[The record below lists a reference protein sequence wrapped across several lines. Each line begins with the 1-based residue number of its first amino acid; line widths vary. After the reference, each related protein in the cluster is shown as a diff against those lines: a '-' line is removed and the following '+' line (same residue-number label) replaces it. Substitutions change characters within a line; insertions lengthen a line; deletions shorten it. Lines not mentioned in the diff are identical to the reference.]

1 MIEDILHEED
11 QHPEETKWK
20 KFLKM
25 IKSWWIQFSRFSN
38 LKIDYDP
45 EETIKR
51 IASSIDFSGA
61 NIWILAFSIIIASVG
76 LNVNSTAVIIGAM
89 LISPLM
95 GPIMGIGLSV
105 GINDGEMLNRSL
117 KNFLYMVVIS
127 LLASTL
133 YFFLS
138 PISDAQS
145 ELLARTHPTIY
156 DVLIA
161 FFGGMAGIVANSRKG
176 EKLTIISGVAIAT
189 ALMPPLCTAGFGLAT
204 GQLKYFGGAFY
215 LFFINSFFIALA
227 TFIMSIYLKLPQVNL
242 YEVHQSKKRNRFV
255 VIFAIIVTIPSVI
268 MSISMIKES
277 RFNSNA
283 IHFVQDIHN
292 NALLKNVEIL
302 NTKKEY
308 HHDKSII
315 ELTLAGKTLSDN
327 QIQHLKDKMPAFGLR
342 NTELVIHQLFEDD
355 VRLTGEFAEELYL
368 RNQKLLEEIDGYK
381 NEINRLN
388 QTIID
393 NEQIAKELSVQFDNL
408 ESYAVNR
415 SIFTNINNLA
425 VDTIPTLNAVWKQK
439 PTEKE
444 IQQLKKFVQVRLNID
459 NLNMVNTQKEVAK
472 K

>member
-20 KFLKM
+20 KFLKI

-45 EETIKR
+45 EETINR
-51 IASSIDFSGA
+51 IASGIDFSGA

-105 GINDGEMLNRSL
+105 GINDGDMLNRSL
-117 KNFLYMVVIS
+117 KNFFYMVVIS
-127 LLASTL
+127 LIASTL

-189 ALMPPLCTAGFGLAT
+189 ALMPPLCTAGYGLAT
-204 GQLKYFGGAFY
+204 GQWKYFGGAFY

-242 YEVHQSKKRNRFV
+242 YEAHQSKKRKRFV
-255 VIFAIIVTIPSVI
+255 IMFAVIVTIPSVI
-268 MSISMIKES
+268 MSVSMIKES

-308 HHDKSII
+308 HHDMSTI

-368 RNQKLLEEIDGYK
+368 RNQELLEEIDGYK
-381 NEINRLN
+381 NEISRLN

-393 NEQIAKELSVQFDNL
+393 NEQIAKELSVQFENL

-444 IQQLKKFVQVRLNID
+444 IQQLKKFVQVRLNLD